1 MQLSESLTISIIL
14 TLVFGAVF
22 YYLYSRLGQSEKRV
36 SLLENILLDLKVA
49 MESNLIRRE
58 DLDSEE
64 FTRPPPTFFN
74 PVSTLEEVVEET
86 EVAEETQLPQSAQ
99 PAQPVQL
106 PQVVPEVSED
116 SEDQYDK
123 MTNKELKDAAKNLK
137 LKGYST
143 LSRSELQDMLRNSEN
158 VREVS
163 DGVVTLD
170 A

>member
-86 EVAEETQLPQSAQ
+86 EVAEETQLQQ